1 MPAAWRAR
9 RDEGPRPTVGDVA
22 ARRSAGS
29 SHAGAGSRAP
39 DRTGGGAEPPDS
51 FRQALASLRSA
62 HLRPEVVLDETPAPQ
77 RLAPYAIA
85 LSAEVRQGADDLA
98 TGRLVVLHDPEGQDA
113 WAGPTRVVGY
123 VRAACEPEM
132 ANDPLLPAVGWSW
145 LLEALQARGAT
156 FTAASGT
163 VTRVASESFGALG
176 GGPGS
181 AEVEIRASWS
191 PLDEELGRHLEGF
204 GDLLCQ
210 AGGLPPLPPGV
221 ATLKPRKP
229 ARVTRAPRAKPSPR
243 QR

>member
-1 MPAAWRAR
+1 VPAGGTGVADRVRRRGRTYSRVVAVRRKDDAPPRAQ
-9 RDEGPRPTVGDVA
+9 D
-22 ARRSAGS
+22 RS
-29 SHAGAGSRAP
+29 
-39 DRTGGGAEPPDS
+39 GGGAEPPET
-51 FRQALASLRSA
+51 FRRALASLRA
-62 HLRPEVVLDETPAPQ
+62 ATLRPEVILDETPAPA
-77 RLAPYAIA
+77 RLAPFAVA
-85 LSAEVRQGADDLA
+85 LSAEVRQGDDDLA
-98 TGRLVVLHDPEGQDA
+98 TGRLVVLHDPAGQEA

-145 LLEALQARGAT
+145 LLDALQARGAT

-163 VTRVASESFGALG
+163 VTRVASESFGGLG

-191 PLDEELGRHLEGF
+191 PMDDELGRHLEGF

-221 ATLKPRKP
+221 ATLKPRKAA
-229 ARVTRAPRAKPSPR
+229 ARKR
-243 QR
+243 